1 MTRLVSSPT
10 FSSVQDQDSDLLNTL
25 RNPLCIPNPN
35 RSTRIYAV
43 KQLGQSLPR
52 CEEQPTYV
60 ECGVIARDRSAHSLS
75 LIETL
80 HENSSKTITPKEGL
94 PTPRNQNQREAL
106 LHLLRFRDVFG
117 PAGHPFCSTD
127 SRLFAISMRAYT
139 SESSSALKPSK

>member
-25 RNPLCIPNPN
+25 RNLLCIPNP
-35 RSTRIYAV
+35 STGIYAV

-80 HENSSKTITPKEGL
+80 HENSSKTIAQREGL
-94 PTPRNQNQREAL
+94 PTSRNQNQREAL
-106 LHLLRFRDVFG
+106 LHLLRFCDVFG

-127 SRLFAISMRAYT
+127 SRLFAVSMRAYT